1 MPSPAPRLVTTEEV
15 TPEGLA
21 LWLDLPEELR
31 NDGDLAAFRT
41 AHEMTESN
49 KNTKARTR
57 EGPDT
62 LPYIDGDLDE
72 LDLDGEARPLRRGE
86 CIEMIPSRSRP
97 DCDIYTETKLGST
110 VRKKDSLFERA
121 LQYTKI
127 TFLMAC
133 WGFFT
138 TVLILYSE
146 KELVERHTSL
156 HAGEIKS
163 YEISTKAEDL
173 RVWVNL
179 DGPFWSEQLQ
189 RKYKSNLTSEDSV
202 MEVWLERQ
210 PTEKDND
217 THMSA
222 IDAEK
227 SKPWLISLLEIN
239 EIDFSQGE
247 PRSKVLQIHE
257 KPPILGNSAKEH
269 KYTIKMRHN
278 SNVTVPFTVTY
289 TKNPLDTKT
298 GIIYAAILLIGLY
311 VIIIFD
317 LINRTLAA
325 IITSTTAL
333 AVLAL
338 VGERPT
344 MLEIISW
351 MDTETL
357 LLLFSMMLLVTLI
370 AETGFFDY
378 LARKAFEKTKGET
391 WPLINLLYLLT
402 IVVSLFLDNVTT
414 VLLLTPATIRLCEV
428 TNINPVPILME
439 LRHQVSAWKKALSSL
454 TNYRTEEKVVRRVV
468 ENKLQI
474 LEQEIKE
481 QNKCQ
486 NLALPKETFEKT
498 LEELR
503 EKYTIKDKTLLI
515 QTLAAITFIVI
526 VFFLHSLPQMQSLS
540 LGWSALLGTTML
552 LVLADKDD
560 LQPILSKVEWSTL
573 LFFAALFIFMEAIT
587 KLGLIQ
593 WIGGLTE
600 ELILTVDEKYQLP
613 VAILL
618 VLWVSGITSAFV
630 DNIPLTSMMVRVVTS
645 LGTNPNLAL
654 PMAPLIWALSFGACM
669 GGNGTLVGAS
679 ANVICAGLAE
689 QHNYKFT
696 FKEFFRIGAPM
707 TIGHLVTVS
716 AYLLICHCVF
726 TWH

>member
-1 MPSPAPRLVTTEEV
+1 MLDSAGLPRTHAILSTSLAGSTGKASQYVWSQFGCSYTT
-15 TPEGLA
+15 
-21 LWLDLPEELR
+21 
-31 NDGDLAAFRT
+31 
-41 AHEMTESN
+41 
-49 KNTKARTR
+49 
-57 EGPDT
+57 
-62 LPYIDGDLDE
+62 
-72 LDLDGEARPLRRGE
+72 
-86 CIEMIPSRSRP
+86 
-97 DCDIYTETKLGST
+97 TKLGST

-402 IVVSLFLDNVTT
+402 IIVSLFLDNVTT

-428 TNINPVPILME
+428 TNINPVPILMGM
-439 LRHQVSAWKKALSSL
+439 
-454 TNYRTEEKVVRRVV
+454 
-468 ENKLQI
+468 
-474 LEQEIKE
+474 
-481 QNKCQ
+481 
-486 NLALPKETFEKT
+486 
-498 LEELR
+498 
-503 EKYTIKDKTLLI
+503 
-515 QTLAAITFIVI
+515 VI
-526 VFFLHSLPQMQSLS
+526 FCNV
-540 LGWSALLGTTML
+540 GGTAT
-552 LVLADKDD
+552 
-560 LQPILSKVEWSTL
+560 
-573 LFFAALFIFMEAIT
+573 
-587 KLGLIQ
+587 
-593 WIGGLTE
+593 
-600 ELILTVDEKYQLP
+600 P
-613 VAILL
+613 V
-618 VLWVSGITSAFV
+618 G
-630 DNIPLTSMMVRVVTS
+630 DPPNIIIA
-645 LGTNPNLAL
+645 TNPIVLHA
-654 PMAPLIWALSFGACM
+654 
-669 GGNGTLVGAS
+669 
-679 ANVICAGLAE
+679 
-689 QHNYKFT
+689 
-696 FKEFFRIGAPM
+696 
-707 TIGHLVTVS
+707 VS
-716 AYLLICHCVF
+716 LNHKNI
-726 TWH
+726 